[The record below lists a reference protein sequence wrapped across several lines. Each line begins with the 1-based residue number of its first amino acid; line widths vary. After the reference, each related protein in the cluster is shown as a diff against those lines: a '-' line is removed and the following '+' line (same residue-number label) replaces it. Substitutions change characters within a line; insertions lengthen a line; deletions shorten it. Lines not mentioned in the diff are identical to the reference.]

1 MMTNTELNQKIT
13 ELRQI
18 EERAAELKAAVDT
31 IRDQLKA
38 ELDSRQVDSITT
50 GAYNIFYKMYEKSG
64 VDTDKLKKSGMYD
77 QFAKT
82 STVIQFK
89 ITDVKVV

>member
-1 MMTNTELNQKIT
+1 MMTNTELNQKIA

-18 EERAAELKAAVDT
+18 EERAAELNAAVDS
-31 IRDQLKA
+31 IREQLKA

-50 GAYNIFYKMYEKSG
+50 GAYNIFYNMYEKSG
-64 VDTDKLKKSGMYD
+64 IDTDKLKASGLYN
-77 QFAKT
+77 QFSKK